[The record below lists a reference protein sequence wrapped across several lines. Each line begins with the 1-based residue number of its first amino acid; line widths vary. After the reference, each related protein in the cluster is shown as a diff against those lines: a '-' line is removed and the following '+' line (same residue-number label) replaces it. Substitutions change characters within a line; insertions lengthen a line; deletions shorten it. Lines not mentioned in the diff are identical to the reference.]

1 MDDLTLFR
9 IETDRVSLS
18 WSKLNDKQSPTPKF
32 ISNVSGLLKIIPK
45 RRDIVFSRIERSGIP
60 VALAADLHRFE
71 GPHLFEQCNYDV
83 YASTAKPG
91 DKVGI
96 IHHDPLITQ
105 NLHKRENSRIHQ
117 GIINFGSQI
126 GSSEF
131 SVFVNGKPEFDFLVE
146 IFPSKLDYK
155 ADYDEMIAEVQDVLT
170 GLAFEYLRSTFKLG
184 VESHVPQPTQLE
196 WLYLLKNVANKLEE
210 AFQQINRH
218 PIRGLLREPTLT
230 KAGKIKKIDSTI
242 RLAVRRGAGS
252 GDLLKL
258 ENGLKVRQML
268 IERRARTTLNTP
280 EHRWLAA
287 PLNRICQKI
296 SILKQ
301 QEALE
306 IRTLRRDQAISE
318 LGKLECRMRA
328 LTKHE
333 SIATA
338 QGNPPQGFT
347 SLQLQGA
354 PGYREA
360 YQNCLILQLGL
371 RIEGGPLRL
380 SVKDLNVLYEYWCY
394 IALLEIIAE
403 ETGQPISAK
412 NIFSIRQQGLRVML
426 QKGKTTTVDFKMRGN
441 RTINVVYN
449 RFFKNEPVLVPQ
461 MPDML
466 ITFHDPAW
474 PDMHL
479 ILDAKYRLDSSKKY
493 YNQYKS
499 MGPPDDAINVLHRYR
514 DAILEQ
520 PSIQSLNS
528 SPKRTSV
535 QAAALFPL
543 SKNEGDDFTNS
554 RLWMALDKIG
564 IGAIPFLPGNTEYLR
579 KWLRKMLN
587 QGGWSLAK
595 KAIRNVSDEKDE
607 DWRKAASEYVL
618 IGILRSKEKKSEI
631 RHLEWI
637 KQKKRYYIPVKESQ
651 RRFHMTKWIAV
662 YLPLEIRKPGAVA
675 YWAKVQKVEVVP
687 RRKIHTQWKSNRD
700 KDQLQFLYYL
710 ENFMELPQP
719 IINFENGIGRR
730 FSGHRWTSRLALER
744 AKNLTELFLET
755 EPEWRLYED
764 LKAENIHFEIKAG
777 SPKVIDPDDPKGRA
791 LFDVNGKKIQYLGS
805 GGFKV
810 KTPSEDRYFAS
821 PSDVVVYLKGELDG
835 A

>member
-1 MDDLTLFR
+1 MDELTLFR
-9 IETDRVSLS
+9 IETDRASLS
-18 WSKLNDKQSPTPKF
+18 WSKLNDKQPPTSKF
-32 ISNVSGLLKIIPK
+32 ISNVSGLLKIVPR
-45 RRDIVFSRIERSGIP
+45 RRDMLFSRIERSGIP
-60 VALAADLHRFE
+60 VSLAADPQRSE

-83 YASTAKPG
+83 YASTAKPD
-91 DKVGI
+91 DKVKI
-96 IHHDPLITQ
+96 IHNDPLITQ
-105 NLHKRENSRIHQ
+105 NLHNRENSRIHQ

-126 GSSEF
+126 GTSEF
-131 SVFVNGKPEFDFLVE
+131 SVFVNSKPEFDFLVE

-155 ADYDEMIAEVQDVLT
+155 SDYDEMIAEVQDVLT

-196 WLYLLKNVANKLEE
+196 WLYLLKHVANKLEE
-210 AFQQINRH
+210 AFQQIDRH

-230 KAGKIKKIDSTI
+230 KASKIKKIDSTI
-242 RLAVRRGAGS
+242 RSAVRRGAGS

-268 IERRARTTLNTP
+268 IERRAHTTLNTP

-287 PLNRICQKI
+287 QLNRICQKI

-301 QEALE
+301 QEAVK
-306 IRTLRRDQAISE
+306 RRSLRRKQAISE
-318 LGKLECRMRA
+318 LDKLERRVRR
-328 LTKHE
+328 LTKYE
-333 SIATA
+333 SIASA
-338 QGNPPQGFT
+338 QGDPPQGFT

-354 PGYREA
+354 QGYREA

-380 SVKDLNVLYEYWCY
+380 SVKDLSLLYEYWCY
-394 IALLEIIAE
+394 IALLKIIAE
-403 ETGQPISAK
+403 ETGQPISVK
-412 NIFSIRQQGLRVML
+412 NIFSISQQGLRVML
-426 QKGKTTTVDFKMRGN
+426 QKGQTTKVKFKMRGD
-441 RTINVVYN
+441 RTVNVAYN
-449 RFFKNEPVLVPQ
+449 RLFKNELVLVSQ

-479 ILDAKYRLDSSKKY
+479 IVDAKYRLDSSQEYYKKY
-493 YNQYKS
+493 KS
-499 MGPPDDAINVLHRYR
+499 FGPPDDAINVLHRYR

-520 PSIQSLNS
+520 PGIQSPKS

-543 SKNEGDDFTNS
+543 SKNADDDFTNS

-564 IGAIPFLPGNTEYLR
+564 IGAIPFLPGNTEYLS
-579 KWLRKMLN
+579 KWIRKMLN
-587 QGGWSLAK
+587 QGGWSLAER
-595 KAIRNVSDEKDE
+595 AIGNVSDKRVE

-618 IGILRSKEKKSEI
+618 IGILRGGKKEAKEL
-631 RHLEWI
+631 HLKWI
-637 KQKKRYYIPVKESQ
+637 KKNKRYYIPVIASQ
-651 RRFHMTKWIAV
+651 KRFHVTKWIAL

-675 YWAKVQKVEVVP
+675 CLAQVQKVEVVP
-687 RRKIHTQWKSNRD
+687 RNKIHTQWESTRD

-710 ENFMELPQP
+710 ENFIELPQP
-719 IINFENGIGRR
+719 IINFENGIGQGFLR
-730 FSGHRWTSRLALER
+730 HRWTSRLALER

-764 LKAENIHFEIKAG
+764 LNAADIIFKLKPGI
-777 SPKVIDPDDPKGRA
+777 PKVLDPDDPKGRA

-810 KTPSEDRYFAS
+810 KTPNENRYLAS
-821 PSDVVVYLKGELDG
+821 PSDVVIYLKEIL